1 MAMSVDQLI
10 ELLDTLP
17 GHAQVRLFADPDE
30 PRGYAAESV
39 AVRSDFDQETYTL
52 CTQRDGAKKAAQG
65 VQIEICGQHAE
76 QFVGA
81 R

>member
-17 GHAQVRLFADPDE
+17 GHAQVRLFADPEE

-39 AVRSDFDQETYTL
+39 AVRSDFDQTVERNDEEDYVYIL
-52 CTQRDGAKKAAQG
+52 GG
-65 VQIEICGQHAE
+65 PPIEKRSDEAPWLAG
-76 QFVGA
+76 FN
-81 R
+81 